1 MRELCQS
8 SELYPV
14 DPYDINILKDGSLE
28 DFKHQLKDKVVVLI
42 GDSQAGQKDTLLCGR
57 EIILEAIKNNIPF
70 IPIRFAF
77 ITKINRFD
85 ILTVFIKP
93 LRARYKIFS
102 SNIYHMNPMD
112 IRHLKIER
120 NIRTRKNAYIFSNP
134 LYYFDANERKKR
146 YDELYKSMQK
156 GYDDNFPLD
165 IMLLRMMG
173 IKDTVNQ
180 GHHRMGIA
188 VECKLPRV
196 AVRFSAAGASPKIL
210 KPLLKIIANINITL
224 KLWSKNK

>member
-1 MRELCQS
+1 
-8 SELYPV
+8 
-14 DPYDINILKDGSLE
+14 
-28 DFKHQLKDKVVVLI
+28 
-42 GDSQAGQKDTLLCGR
+42 
-57 EIILEAIKNNIPF
+57 
-70 IPIRFAF
+70 
-77 ITKINRFD
+77 
-85 ILTVFIKP
+85 
-93 LRARYKIFS
+93 
-102 SNIYHMNPMD
+102 MNPMD